1 MAAPA
6 YTFDR
11 LAYVDR
17 LKGGG
22 IDEAQARAH
31 ADALDA
37 AMRDTIATKAD
48 VDGLGR
54 DLRREMAE
62 LGTDL
67 RREITELGTDLRREI
82 AEQGT
87 DLRREIAEQGSD
99 LRREMAELRA
109 EFRGD
114 MADVRREIKAVE
126 TQLDAKIDTSA
137 ANLKVDILRWLFV
150 SQITLGGFIFAAMKF
165 TR

>member
-1 MAAPA
+1 LRRSRAYPFGMAAPA

-48 VDGLGR
+48 VEGLGR
-54 DLRREMAE
+54 DLRHEMAE
-62 LGTDL
+62 
-67 RREITELGTDLRREI
+67 
-82 AEQGT
+82 QG
-87 DLRREIAEQGSD
+87 AD
-99 LRREMAELRA
+99 LRREMAQQGTELRG
-109 EFRGD
+109 E
-114 MADVRREIKAVE
+114 MADIRREMTALE
-126 TQLDAKIDTSA
+126 TRLDAKIDTSA

-150 SQITLGGFIFAAMKF
+150 SQIALGGFIFAAMKF
-165 TR
+165 VR

>member
-48 VDGLGR
+48 VEGLGR
-54 DLRREMAE
+54 DLRHEMAE
-62 LGTDL
+62 
-67 RREITELGTDLRREI
+67 
-82 AEQGT
+82 QG
-87 DLRREIAEQGSD
+87 AD
-99 LRREMAELRA
+99 LRREMAQQGTELRG
-109 EFRGD
+109 E
-114 MADVRREIKAVE
+114 MADIRREMTALE
-126 TQLDAKIDTSA
+126 TRLDAKIDTSA

-150 SQITLGGFIFAAMKF
+150 SQIALGGFIFAAMKF
-165 TR
+165 VR

>member
-48 VDGLGR
+48 VEGLGR
-54 DLRREMAE
+54 DLRHEMAE
-62 LGTDL
+62 QGADL
-67 RREITELGTDLRREI
+67 RREIVELGADLRRET
-82 AEQGT
+82 AEQG
-87 DLRREIAEQGSD
+87 AD
-99 LRREMAELRA
+99 LRREMAQQGTELRG
-109 EFRGD
+109 E
-114 MADVRREIKAVE
+114 MADIRREMTALE
-126 TQLDAKIDTSA
+126 TRLDAKIDTSA

-150 SQITLGGFIFAAMKF
+150 SQIALGGFIFAAMKF
-165 TR
+165 VR

>member
-22 IDEAQARAH
+22 IDEGQARAH

-37 AMRDTIATKAD
+37 AFRDTVATKAD
-48 VDGLGR
+48 VEGLGR

-62 LGTDL
+62 QGADL
-67 RREITELGTDLRREI
+67 RREMGELG
-82 AEQGT
+82 A
-87 DLRREIAEQGSD
+87 D
-99 LRREMAELRA
+99 LRREMAEQ
-109 EFRGD
+109 G
-114 MADVRREIKAVE
+114 ADLRREMGELGADLRREMKALE
-126 TQLDAKIDTSA
+126 TRLDAKIDTSA
-137 ANLKVDILRWLFV
+137 AFLKVDILRWLFV
-150 SQITLGGFIFAAMKF
+150 SQIALGGFIFAAMKF
-165 TR
+165 VR